1 MAYMVYQQ
9 FTTAILDAYKDRD
22 DVTKHLEQARAY
34 RAWLESIEIKPSL
47 RNVLVEQAQTI
58 ESAFERLAAR
68 R

>member
-9 FTTAILDAYKDRD
+9 FTTAILDTYRDRD
-22 DVTKHLEQARAY
+22 VADHLEQARAY
-34 RAWLESIEIKPSL
+34 REWLETLEIKAAL
-47 RNVLVEQAQTI
+47 RQVLVEQARTI

>member
-1 MAYMVYQQ
+1 MVYQQ